1 MVCGWSNVAIA
12 SNNKQIE
19 YYYNTLTGE
28 HHTIQVTNELYPSGN
43 VMRAV
48 SVTYPD
54 GTERPEEM
62 LEKNGSSW
70 WLDDYYTK

>member
-1 MVCGWSNVAIA
+1 M
-12 SNNKQIE
+12 
-19 YYYNTLTGE
+19 
-28 HHTIQVTNELYPSGN
+28 IQVTNELFPSGN

>member
-1 MVCGWSNVAIA
+1 M
-12 SNNKQIE
+12 Q
-19 YYYNTLTGE
+19 
-28 HHTIQVTNELYPSGN
+28 
-43 VMRAV
+43 AV